1 INPGRRKGDVQ
12 MKVYGITGGAGTGK
26 SEVIKMLQQNFGG
39 CVIMSDEVARE
50 LMQKG
55 NISYQL
61 IVEYFGRDILMDDG
75 EIDRKK
81 LADHVFNNKEALE
94 KLNSM
99 THPYVKDE
107 IRKLIAEAEA
117 SGECRFVA
125 LESAIL
131 LECGYEDICDEFWY
145 VYTKPEI
152 RRQRMKETRN
162 YSDEK
167 VDSVMRNQQPDEVFF
182 EQCSFVIKNNTTLS
196 DVYAQLKKKLDQQ

>member
-1 INPGRRKGDVQ
+1 

-61 IVEYFGRDILMDDG
+61 IVEYFGRDILLDDG

-99 THPYVKDE
+99 THPYVKEE

-196 DVYAQLKKKLDQQ
+196 DVYAQLKEKLDQQ

>member
-1 INPGRRKGDVQ
+1 
-12 MKVYGITGGAGTGK
+12 MKVYGITGGSGTGK

-39 CVIMSDEVARE
+39 CVIMSYDVSRE

>member
-1 INPGRRKGDVQ
+1 

-26 SEVIKMLQQNFGG
+26 SEVIKMLQENFGG

-131 LECGYEDICDEFWY
+131 LECGYEGICDEFWY

-182 EQCSFVIKNNTTLS
+182 KQCSFVIENNTTLS
-196 DVYAQLKKKLDQQ
+196 DVYDQLKEKLDQQ

>member
-1 INPGRRKGDVQ
+1 

-99 THPYVKDE
+99 THPYVKEE

-131 LECGYEDICDEFWY
+131 LECGYADICDEFWY
-145 VYTKPEI
+145 VYTKP
-152 RRQRMKETRN
+152 
-162 YSDEK
+162 
-167 VDSVMRNQQPDEVFF
+167 
-182 EQCSFVIKNNTTLS
+182 
-196 DVYAQLKKKLDQQ
+196 

>member
-1 INPGRRKGDVQ
+1 

-75 EIDRKK
+75 KIDRKK

-196 DVYAQLKKKLDQQ
+196 DVYAQLKEKLEQQ

>member
-1 INPGRRKGDVQ
+1 

-81 LADHVFNNKEALE
+81 LADHVFNKKEALE

-196 DVYAQLKKKLDQQ
+196 DVYVQLKEKLDQQ

>member
-1 INPGRRKGDVQ
+1 

-182 EQCSFVIKNNTTLS
+182 EQCYFVIKNNTTLS
-196 DVYAQLKKKLDQQ
+196 DVYAQLKEKLEQQ

>member
-1 INPGRRKGDVQ
+1 

-99 THPYVKDE
+99 THPYVKDK

-117 SGECRFVA
+117 SGGCRFVA

-167 VDSVMRNQQPDEVFF
+167 VDSVMRNQQSDEVFF

-196 DVYAQLKKKLDQQ
+196 DVYAQLKEKLDQQ

>member
-1 INPGRRKGDVQ
+1 

-75 EIDRKK
+75 ENDRKK
-81 LADHVFNNKEALE
+81 RADHVFNNKEALE

-99 THPYVKDE
+99 THPYVKEE

-196 DVYAQLKKKLDQQ
+196 DVYAQLKEKLDQQ

>member
-1 INPGRRKGDVQ
+1 

-26 SEVIKMLQQNFGG
+26 SEVIKMLQENFGG
-39 CVIMSDEVARE
+39 CVIMSDEVARK

-182 EQCSFVIKNNTTLS
+182 EQCSFVIENNTTLS
-196 DVYAQLKKKLDQQ
+196 DVYDQLKEKLAQQ

>member
-1 INPGRRKGDVQ
+1 

-26 SEVIKMLQQNFGG
+26 SEVIKMLQENFGG

-182 EQCSFVIKNNTTLS
+182 KQCSFVIKNNTTLS
-196 DVYAQLKKKLDQQ
+196 DVYDQLKEKLDQQ

>member
-1 INPGRRKGDVQ
+1 

-94 KLNSM
+94 KLNRM
-99 THPYVKDE
+99 THPYVKEE

-196 DVYAQLKKKLDQQ
+196 DVYAQLKEKLDQQ

>member
-1 INPGRRKGDVQ
+1 

-26 SEVIKMLQQNFGG
+26 SEVIKMLQENFGG

-131 LECGYEDICDEFWY
+131 LECGYENICDEFWY

-182 EQCSFVIKNNTTLS
+182 KQCSFVIENNTTLS
-196 DVYAQLKKKLDQQ
+196 DVYDQLKEKLDQQ

>member
-1 INPGRRKGDVQ
+1 

-99 THPYVKDE
+99 THPYVKEE
-107 IRKLIAEAEA
+107 IRKVIAEAEA

-196 DVYAQLKKKLDQQ
+196 DVYAQLKEKLDQQ

>member
-1 INPGRRKGDVQ
+1 

-196 DVYAQLKKKLDQQ
+196 DVYAQLKEKLDQK

>member
-1 INPGRRKGDVQ
+1 

-26 SEVIKMLQQNFGG
+26 SEVTKMLQQNFGG

-196 DVYAQLKKKLDQQ
+196 DVYAQLKEKLDQQ

>member
-1 INPGRRKGDVQ
+1 

-26 SEVIKMLQQNFGG
+26 SEVIKMLQQNFRG

-99 THPYVKDE
+99 THPYVKEE

-196 DVYAQLKKKLDQQ
+196 DVYAQLKEKLDQQ

>member
-1 INPGRRKGDVQ
+1 

-26 SEVIKMLQQNFGG
+26 SEVIKMLQENFGG

-61 IVEYFGRDILMDDG
+61 IVEYFSRDILMDDG

-182 EQCSFVIKNNTTLS
+182 EQCSFVIENNTTLS
-196 DVYAQLKKKLDQQ
+196 DVYDQLKEKLDQQ

>member
-1 INPGRRKGDVQ
+1 

-162 YSDEK
+162 YSGEK

-196 DVYAQLKKKLDQQ
+196 DVYAQLKEKLDQQ

>member
-1 INPGRRKGDVQ
+1 

-99 THPYVKDE
+99 THPYVKNE

-196 DVYAQLKKKLDQQ
+196 DVYVQLKEKLDQQ

>member
-1 INPGRRKGDVQ
+1 

-26 SEVIKMLQQNFGG
+26 SEVIKMLQENFGG

-182 EQCSFVIKNNTTLS
+182 EQCSFVITNNKTLS
-196 DVYAQLKKKLDQQ
+196 VVYAQLKEKLDQQ

>member
-1 INPGRRKGDVQ
+1 

-26 SEVIKMLQQNFGG
+26 SEVIKMLQENFGG

-61 IVEYFGRDILMDDG
+61 IVEYFGRDILKDDG

-182 EQCSFVIKNNTTLS
+182 KQCSFVIENNTTLS
-196 DVYAQLKKKLDQQ
+196 DVYDQLKEKLDQQ

>member
-1 INPGRRKGDVQ
+1 

-26 SEVIKMLQQNFGG
+26 SEVIKMLQENFGG
-39 CVIMSDEVARE
+39 CVIMSDKVARE

-99 THPYVKDE
+99 THPYVKNE

-182 EQCSFVIKNNTTLS
+182 EQCSFVIENNTTLS
-196 DVYAQLKKKLDQQ
+196 DVYDQLKEKLDQQLMHE

>member
-1 INPGRRKGDVQ
+1 

-182 EQCSFVIKNNTTLS
+182 KQCSFVIKNNTTLS
-196 DVYAQLKKKLDQQ
+196 DVYAQLKEKLDQQ

>member
-1 INPGRRKGDVQ
+1 

-26 SEVIKMLQQNFGG
+26 SEVIKMLQENFGG

-99 THPYVKDE
+99 THPSVKDE

-196 DVYAQLKKKLDQQ
+196 DVYAQLKEKLDQQ

>member
-1 INPGRRKGDVQ
+1 

-152 RRQRMKETRN
+152 RRQRMKEARN

-196 DVYAQLKKKLDQQ
+196 DVYAQLKEKLDQQ

>member
-1 INPGRRKGDVQ
+1 

-55 NISYQL
+55 NISSQL

-167 VDSVMRNQQPDEVFF
+167 VDSVMRNQQPDDVFF

-196 DVYAQLKKKLDQQ
+196 DVYAQLKEKLDQQ

>member
-1 INPGRRKGDVQ
+1 

-99 THPYVKDE
+99 THPYVKNE

-167 VDSVMRNQQPDEVFF
+167 VDSVMRNQQPDEAFF

-196 DVYAQLKKKLDQQ
+196 DVYAQLKEKLDQQ

>member
-1 INPGRRKGDVQ
+1 

-26 SEVIKMLQQNFGG
+26 SEVIKMLQENFGG

-61 IVEYFGRDILMDDG
+61 IVEYFGRDILTDDG

-99 THPYVKDE
+99 THPYVKNE

-182 EQCSFVIKNNTTLS
+182 EQCSFVIENNTTLS
-196 DVYAQLKKKLDQQ
+196 DVYDQLKEKLDQQLMHE

>member
-1 INPGRRKGDVQ
+1 

-75 EIDRKK
+75 EIDRMK

>member
-1 INPGRRKGDVQ
+1 

-26 SEVIKMLQQNFGG
+26 SEVIKMLQEKFGG

-182 EQCSFVIKNNTTLS
+182 KQCSFVIENNTTLS
-196 DVYAQLKKKLDQQ
+196 DVYAQLKEKLDQQ

>member
-1 INPGRRKGDVQ
+1 

-26 SEVIKMLQQNFGG
+26 SEVIKMLQENFGG

-182 EQCSFVIKNNTTLS
+182 EQCSFVIENNTTLS
-196 DVYAQLKKKLDQQ
+196 DVYDQLKEKLSQQ

>member
-1 INPGRRKGDVQ
+1 

-26 SEVIKMLQQNFGG
+26 SEVIKMLQENFGG

-107 IRKLIAEAEA
+107 IRKLIAEADA

-196 DVYAQLKKKLDQQ
+196 DVYAQLKEKLDQQ

>member
-1 INPGRRKGDVQ
+1 

-26 SEVIKMLQQNFGG
+26 SEVIKMLQENFGG

-61 IVEYFGRDILMDDG
+61 IVEYFGGDILMDDG

-196 DVYAQLKKKLDQQ
+196 DVYAQLKEKLDQQ

>member
-1 INPGRRKGDVQ
+1 

-131 LECGYEDICDEFWY
+131 LECVYEDICDEFWY